1 MTTIINKKCKTRK
14 HIHTKCTEHIL
25 MTGAAYALITVI
37 IHTTFPFL
45 SLSPGPDLHL
55 PTSGQKHPPQ
65 LVSWP
70 VFCMIMR

>member
-1 MTTIINKKCKTRK
+1 
-14 HIHTKCTEHIL
+14 